1 MDTFKD
7 EYGKTLF
14 NSFVLRRDE
23 FAMER
28 LLNAGAD
35 VNHVYRVSTELATM
49 NESSTVL
56 KHKRKVKLKEQ
67 ERLDCHS

>member
-35 VNHVYRVSTELATM
+35 VNHVYRVSETI
-49 NESSTVL
+49 VL
-56 KHKRKVKLKEQ
+56 LHNAQDKNWPFE
-67 ERLDCHS
+67 ERLMVLVS